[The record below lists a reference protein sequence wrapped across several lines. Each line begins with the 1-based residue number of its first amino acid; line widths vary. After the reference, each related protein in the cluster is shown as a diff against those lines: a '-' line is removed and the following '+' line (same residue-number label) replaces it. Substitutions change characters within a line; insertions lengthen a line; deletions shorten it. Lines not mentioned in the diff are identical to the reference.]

1 MLGLLEMSFD
11 DAEQELHIL
20 GTKLRMD
27 KPIGLLPPERRV
39 ELLKEGIREMLR
51 KQGIPVNIQLQDRR
65 FANASCKVY
74 VGTILLVESLIH
86 TLHH

>member
-1 MLGLLEMSFD
+1 MLGLLGMSFD
-11 DAEQELHIL
+11 DAKQELHIL

-27 KPIGLLPPERRV
+27 QHMGLLPPERRV
-39 ELLKEGIREMLR
+39 ELLKEGIQEMLR

-74 VGTILLVESLIH
+74 VGFILLVRSLIH
-86 TLHH
+86 ILNH